1 MGQLFRYSATSLQQI
16 VVNIQYIQYDTGW
29 SLCLMS
35 FWDAVRRWLVVC
47 YNDYLHKSENFSI
60 A

>member
-16 VVNIQYIQYDTGW
+16 VVYIQYDTGW